1 LDPLGFG
8 ALFTRGA
15 VDLLW
20 PETEDPRFVL
30 ERVGL
35 ETLDGVVRDR
45 LAGVPDVTRCGA
57 VAAERVLVAPAPRVA
72 ETPREVVERVAEVPL
87 TDDALVD
94 FARVFVRE
102 SSPRVYP

>member
-8 ALFTRGA
+8 AVFTRGA
-15 VDLLW
+15 VELRW
-20 PETEDPRFVL
+20 PETEVPRVVL

-45 LAGVPDVTRCGA
+45 LVGVPDVTRFGL
-57 VAAERVLVAPAPRVA
+57 VAADRVLVAPVPRVA
-72 ETPREVVERVAEVPL
+72 ETPREVVERVAAFPL

-94 FARVFVRE
+94 FARVLVRE